1 MVMRNGPV
9 IRAPAF
15 YNDGTN
21 YQLQNAQGIENIN
34 HVKFPATQVASSD
47 VNALDDYEE
56 GTWTPAIA
64 DDESDG
70 SGEGQ
75 TYSVPNQVG
84 RYTKIG
90 NRVFFNFRLT
100 VTSIGSLTGEDLA
113 RIVGLPFT
121 SNSTANSDGA
131 VVAGFASGL
140 TSSTAGFNLSG
151 TVIVNGTYIR
161 LRTWDTATGASS
173 LTVTEVG
180 ASANIY
186 MGGHYEV

>member
-56 GTWTPAIA
+56 GTFTPTIVDQSL
-64 DDESDG
+64 DDED
-70 SGEGQ
+70 
-75 TYSVPNQVG
+75 QVHNIQVA

-90 NRVFFNFRLT
+90 NRVFFQLRLRL
-100 VTSIGSLTGEDLA
+100 SDLGSMTTTDA
-113 RIVGLPFT
+113 ATIIGLPFT
-121 SNSTANSDGA
+121 SVNVSSATSA
-131 VVAGFASGL
+131 VNVGSA
-140 TSSTAGFNLSG
+140 TSLAVTAGQSMTGYINPNSVNIEVRLWDDVGGVSALLISELS
-151 TVIVNGTYIR
+151 V
-161 LRTWDTATGASS
+161 TAK
-173 LTVTEVG
+173 LTI
-180 ASANIY
+180 S
-186 MGGHYEV
+186 GHYEVA